1 MKHRLATL
9 ALIALAACSPS
20 AGGGGGGTTANSSA
34 ANLPALSVT
43 RSGQEARLLFG
54 AERGSSGGQPSVIGG
69 YARGCIAGAAE
80 LPETGPTWQAMRLSR
95 NRNWGHP
102 ETVDYIQD
110 LSREVARLTS
120 WNGIHVGDISQPRG
134 GPMLTGH
141 ASHQSGLDADIWMLP
156 ARDLNLSVAARESIS
171 SISMRRASGAY
182 VNDSWTPEHH
192 AVLRAAAS
200 DPRVARIFVF
210 PGAKAQMCRDETGD
224 RSYLRNIRPWYGH
237 HYHFHVRLNCPAGSS
252 DCEPQAAP
260 PPGDGCADAEQWVAN
275 ILNPPA
281 PDPNAPPPAP
291 PRGPLT
297 LGELPRQCA
306 AILSNG

>member
-1 MKHRLATL
+1 MKHRFAAF
-9 ALIALAACSPS
+9 ALMALAACTPS
-20 AGGGGGGTTANSSA
+20 GGTDRSSA
-34 ANLPALSVT
+34 SLPPLDVT

-54 AERGSSGGQPSVIGG
+54 AEAVASGGLPAVYGG
-69 YARGCIAGAAE
+69 YARGCVSGAE
-80 LPETGPTWQAMRLSR
+80 QLPETGPTWQAMRLSR
-95 NRNWGHP
+95 NRNWAHP
-102 ETVDYIQD
+102 DAIDYVQD

-120 WNGIHVGDISQPRG
+120 WNGIYVGDMSQPRG

-141 ASHQSGLDADIWMLP
+141 ASHQSGLDMDIWMLP
-156 ARDLNLSVAARESIS
+156 ARDLTLSSDARENIS
-171 SISMRRASGAY
+171 SISMRRAQGAY

-260 PPGDGCADAEQWVAN
+260 PPGDGCDEAEEWVAR
-275 ILNPPA
+275 ILSPPPPA
-281 PDPNAPPPAP
+281 PRDPNAAPPAP

-297 LGELPRQCA
+297 LGDLPRQCA